1 MGNGRLPVP
10 DGETPPGAGKTSL
23 KKLYELFEDT
33 KSHGLVSLQFLSA
46 LNLFIGGSIENSKNA
61 MSELYHNLTYET
73 LSGAIEIQ
81 FEWISNL
88 FSCITYKL
96 HHSALLDTEKKG
108 LDTKK
113 TQ

>member
-1 MGNGRLPVP
+1 MANGRLPVP

-61 MSELYHNLTYET
+61 MSELYHNLTNET
-73 LSGAIEIQ
+73 LSGAIEIR

-88 FSCITYKL
+88 LSCITYKL

>member
-1 MGNGRLPVP
+1 MP

-61 MSELYHNLTYET
+61 MSELYHNLTNET
-73 LSGAIEIQ
+73 LSGAIEIR

-88 FSCITYKL
+88 LSCITYKL